1 MPQTVPGP
9 GACSATSILL
19 GFTHMPRGGQLLAD
33 LGWLQLGA
41 RADSCGPWVSQPPVD
56 WAGHVLTMMAN
67 RQNGPSLAPPCSQ
80 HWPSPEATAKHPGMS
95 MARGGEDLGP
105 PWKHITG
112 TWGVGLLQAL
122 MVPPV
127 VEALVTGALAC
138 VFVIGWLV
146 SSLPWIVVCS
156 GWGHCLLLF
165 PYCSLWV

>member
-1 MPQTVPGP
+1 
-9 GACSATSILL
+9 
-19 GFTHMPRGGQLLAD
+19 MPRGGQLLAD

-41 RADSCGPWVSQPPVD
+41 GADSCGPWVSQPPVD